1 MPFTPPDHWQTYAS
15 PAQWYTLSHPPTW
28 SVEHLRDIPS
38 FVAPDGGG
46 LLTLSAV
53 WLDQEPLPHPRD
65 HVKLDQMFPQRR
77 NVREVRQLDMDQPSV
92 AFEGETI
99 FGTKS
104 PWWRRILRRRKW
116 RKWRAWCVRHEHV
129 MLLAVFLQTDA
140 HDPEAETVANMIL
153 NTLRFADDPALP
165 AERFA
170 QRVLELAK
178 EKFPLLES
186 SLQPDF
192 QLKLGPSQI
201 NLFNFYRSYVA
212 APHRLVAIV
221 LPALTTVVQVQGWG
235 KEQTEPKLDDVRER
249 ILPML
254 YPEAVWHERFKNFA
268 GREWVA
274 GLAVLYVV
282 DESHAYWYVRD
293 DLLDRWKMTPDE
305 LHALA
310 LKNLDRYFDDR
321 PMEFTVAGDDDG
333 PRLLLPTRP
342 DAYNSARLLSETFH
356 EKLTEIL
363 GQEFA
368 VGAPSRDFFVAV
380 STQSQSTV
388 EHVRQKVG
396 EDFKQM
402 DHPLSDRLL
411 LMTRDG
417 VSEYAP
423 WE

>member
-1 MPFTPPDHWQTYAS
+1 MSFTPPDHWHSYAN
-15 PAQWYTLSHPPTW
+15 PALWYSLWHPPTW
-28 SVEHLRDIPS
+28 SVEHLREIPS

-53 WLDQEPLPHPRD
+53 WLDQDSLPHPRD
-65 HVKLDQMFPQRR
+65 HIKLDQMFPQRR
-77 NVREVRQLDMDQPSV
+77 NVREVKPLDMDQPSV

-99 FGTKS
+99 FGIRS

-116 RKWRAWCVRHEHV
+116 RKWRAWCVRHDNV
-129 MLLAVFLQTDA
+129 ILLAVFLQTEV
-140 HDPEAETVANMIL
+140 HDPESETVATMIL
-153 NTLRFADDPALP
+153 NTLQFADVPALP
-165 AERFA
+165 TEKFA
-170 QRVLELAK
+170 QRVLELTQRH
-178 EKFPLLES
+178 FPLLDS
-186 SLQPDF
+186 SLLPDF

-212 APHRLVAIV
+212 APLRLEQIV

-235 KEQTEPKLDDVRER
+235 KSQTEPLLDDVRDR

-254 YPEAVWHERFKNFA
+254 YPEHVWHERFAKFV

-282 DESHAYWYVRD
+282 DESQAYWYIRD
-293 DLLDRWKMTPDE
+293 DLLDTWGMTADE

-310 LKNLDRYFDDR
+310 LANLDRYFDER
-321 PMEFTVAGDDDG
+321 PMEFTVAGSDEG

-342 DAYNSARLLSETFH
+342 DAYNSARLLSQTFH
-356 EKLTEIL
+356 DKLEEIF

-368 VGAPSRDFFVAV
+368 VGTPSRDFFVAV
-380 STQSQSTV
+380 STSNQATV
-388 EHVRQKVG
+388 DHVRQKVG

-411 LMTRDG
+411 LVTRDG
-417 VSEYAP
+417 VSEYVP